1 MTLNKT
7 PELSSLVSA
16 ADEGGL
22 EEVFSGSE
30 ELLLLLFTVT
40 VLSSFLSPETSAYL
54 IHVQCCQV
62 ELSIVKNT
70 ISVVMYSEGKVN

>member
-1 MTLNKT
+1 MLFWKLNKT

-30 ELLLLLFTVT
+30 ELLLLFTVT
-40 VLSSFLSPETSAYL
+40 VLSSCLSPEILTYQFSN
-54 IHVQCCQV
+54 VR
-62 ELSIVKNT
+62 
-70 ISVVMYSEGKVN
+70 